1 MGFLMS
7 MAWSRLP
14 CPPPGDL
21 PNPGSEPTSLVS
33 PALAGGFFTAEPP
46 RSLCLEHTLGASKIS
61 KSQQRHPHLW
71 LSVVSEEDI
80 SRMFQHRVHEDPVQ
94 PSLYGST
101 PENSISA
108 CPGFKRG
115 ILRPLLSESLL
126 ECSERS
132 GLFQD
137 TALFSHDFTHNFWYS
152 LSGFKIARP
161 GSHATSVR
169 RYFKMV

>member
-7 MAWSRLP
+7 MAWSGLP
-14 CPPPGDL
+14 CLPPGDL

-33 PALAGGFFTAEPP
+33 PALAGGFFTTEPP

-71 LSVVSEEDI
+71 LSVVPEEDI
-80 SRMFQHRVHEDPVQ
+80 SRTFQHRVHEDPVQ

-126 ECSERS
+126 ECSERA

-161 GSHATSVR
+161 GSHETSVR
-169 RYFKMV
+169 LYFKMV